1 VGPVLN
7 LSPPTLLA
15 MLLFYRASLLLALLG
30 GSIASYGQQTPP
42 APTLTGTFQDVPW
55 AEFARQVATT
65 TPYRLY
71 FDPTETA
78 SVRVTLAA
86 TGQPLPEVLRQV
98 LAPAGLHFSIDAE
111 YRVYITA
118 GEAVQT
124 QLPADFFQT
133 PIPVLAPQNAASP
146 VLVVAPVA
154 APRLPGSPAAGA
166 GRVYEIGLGQ
176 APTNGRATVTG
187 RVRDAKGEAVVGA
200 LVYGGEASDA
210 GVSTDRFGAYTLTLP
225 VGRQRLN
232 VRSLGFKNT
241 GRLLNLHGSG
251 VLNVELEED
260 ITALKEV
267 VVEGEKAKN
276 VTSLRMGVAK
286 LDIKDIKQIPTVFGE
301 TDVLRVVL
309 LLPGVKS
316 IGEGNTGFSVRG
328 GGADQNLVLYN
339 DAVIYNPTHLFGF
352 FSAFNADMLKS
363 AELYKSTVPA
373 RYGGRLSS
381 VLDVVTR
388 DGNRKQ
394 FSASGGIGLLTSR
407 LTLEGPLA
415 GGRGSWLLGG
425 RTSYSNWL
433 LRQLP
438 SRTLQNSA
446 AGFSD
451 LSGHLAYDL
460 NDHNSLYA
468 TGYYSHDR
476 FRLATDTVYTYSNAA
491 ASLKWKHTISDQLY
505 GVLTGTFSRYQYSL
519 RSDRTQTTASELAY
533 NLNQGGLQADFTH
546 FGGARHT
553 VEFGGSTLLYRIA
566 PGQLTPVGD
575 NSLVTSITLEREQ
588 ALESALYVADRFDLT
603 PRLAVEAGLR
613 YSLFTALGPRN
624 VRTYQPGLSRSD
636 NTVTGTASYGSGQ
649 ALATYQGPE
658 WRLSAKYMLTD
669 NASVKASYNR
679 TRQYIHQLTNTTVI
693 SPTDN
698 WKLSDSYIQP
708 QVADQLALGYYRN
721 LHSNSVE
728 LSVEAYYK
736 KLYNFLDYKDGAIL
750 LLNPHLETDVVNA
763 RGRAYGAEFL
773 VRKTTGK
780 LNGWLSYTYARS
792 LVQVNTATDQV
803 NEGRWYPS
811 NYDKPH
817 DVTLVGNYRFNR
829 RISASLNF
837 NYSTG
842 RPITLPLSQYY
853 LNNVLRVFYSERN
866 AYRVPDYYRVDLA
879 FNLEGNHKIKKLAH
893 GSWTLAVYNLLGR
906 RNPYSIYF
914 QAQQGQIN
922 GYKLAIFGEPI
933 PTVTYNF
940 RF

>member
-1 VGPVLN
+1 MRN
-7 LSPPTLLA
+7 L
-15 MLLFYRASLLLALLG
+15 YRAALVLALLG
-30 GSIASYGQQTPP
+30 SSLASYGQQL
-42 APTLTGTFQDVPW
+42 APTPVPALTGTFSEVPF
-55 AEFARQVATT
+55 AEFARQVAAT

-71 FDPTETA
+71 FDPAETA
-78 SVRVTLAA
+78 RLRVTLTA
-86 TGQPLPEVLRQV
+86 TGQPVPEVLRLV
-98 LAPAGLHFSIDAE
+98 LEPAQLHFSIDAE

-118 GEAVQT
+118 GEPVQT
-124 QLPADFFQT
+124 QLPDNFFEAPNPAT
-133 PIPVLAPQNAASP
+133 TAPPPTNPGRPLATSRSAAS
-146 VLVVAPVA
+146 AP
-154 APRLPGSPAAGA
+154 
-166 GRVYEIGLGQ
+166 GRVYDIGLGQ
-176 APTNGRATVTG
+176 AAASGKATLSG
-187 RVRDAKGEAVVGA
+187 RVRDAKGESVVGA
-200 LVYGGEASDA
+200 LVYGEVTTN
-210 GVSTDRFGAYTLTLP
+210 GVATDQFGAYTLTLP
-225 VGRQRLN
+225 VGRQRLQ
-232 VRSLGFKNT
+232 VRALGFKNT
-241 GRLLNLHGSG
+241 TRLLNLHGSG
-251 VLNVELEED
+251 RLDVDLEAD

-301 TDVLRVVL
+301 ADILRVVL

-339 DAVIYNPTHLFGF
+339 DAVIYNPSHLFGF
-352 FSAFNADMLKS
+352 FSAFNSDMLKS

-415 GGRGSWLLGG
+415 HGKGSWLVGG
-425 RTSYSNWL
+425 RTTYSDWL

-438 SRTLQNSA
+438 TRNLQNSA

-460 NDHNSLYA
+460 NDHNSLYG
-468 TGYYSHDR
+468 TVYYSRDR
-476 FRLATDTVYTYSNAA
+476 FRLATDTVYTYQNLAG
-491 ASLKWKHTISDQLY
+491 SLKWKHTLSDKLY
-505 GVLTGTFSRYQYSL
+505 GVLTGTFSRYQYAF
-519 RSDRTQTTASELAY
+519 RSDRSPTRASEVGY
-533 NLNQGGLQADFTH
+533 NLNQGGVQVDFTR
-546 FGGARHT
+546 FAGAQHT
-553 VEFGGSTLLYRIA
+553 VEFGGSTLLYRIN
-566 PGQLTPVGD
+566 PGQLTSLGD
-575 NSLVTSITLEREQ
+575 NSLVVNKTIPQEQ

-603 PRLAVEAGLR
+603 PRLSLDAGLR
-613 YSLFTALGPRN
+613 YSLFNALGPRD
-624 VRTYQPGLSRSD
+624 VLTYQPGLSRSEG
-636 NTVTGTASYGSGQ
+636 TVTGLTSYGRGQ
-649 ALATYQGPE
+649 ALATYHGPE
-658 WRLSAKYMLTD
+658 WRAAAKYMLTD
-669 NASVKASYNR
+669 NMSLKASYNR
-679 TRQYIHQLTNTTVI
+679 TRQYIHQLTNTTVV

-698 WKLSDSYIQP
+698 WKLSDNYILP
-708 QVADQLALGYYRN
+708 QVADQFSLGFYRN
-721 LHSNSVE
+721 LRSNSIE
-728 LSVEAYYK
+728 LSVETYYK
-736 KLYNFLDYKDGAIL
+736 KLYNFLDYKDGATL

-763 RGRAYGAEFL
+763 RGRAYGVEFL

-780 LNGWLSYTYARS
+780 LNGWVSYTYARS

-803 NEGRWYPS
+803 NAGNWYPS

-817 DVTLVGNYRFNR
+817 DATLVGNYRFNR

-853 LNNVLRVFYSERN
+853 LNNVLRVFYSDRN

-893 GSWTLAVYNLLGR
+893 GSWTLAIYNLLGR

-922 GYKLAIFGEPI
+922 GYQLSIFGQPI

>member
-1 VGPVLN
+1 MRN
-7 LSPPTLLA
+7 L
-15 MLLFYRASLLLALLG
+15 YRAALVLALLG
-30 GSIASYGQQTPP
+30 GSLASHGQQAAAPP
-42 APTLTGTFQDVPW
+42 ALTGTFQGVPF
-55 AEFARQVATT
+55 AEFARQVAAT

-71 FDPTETA
+71 FDPAETD
-78 SVRVTLAA
+78 SLRVTLTA
-86 TGQPLPEVLRQV
+86 TGQPMPEVLRLV
-98 LAPAGLHFSIDAE
+98 LEPARLHFSIDAD

-118 GEAVQT
+118 GEPIQT
-124 QLPADFFQT
+124 QLPADFFQAPT
-133 PIPVLAPQNAASP
+133 LAQAP
-146 VLVVAPVA
+146 PVA
-154 APRLPGSPAAGA
+154 APTAPANRAAPAPRQPGSAGA
-166 GRVYEIGLGQ
+166 GRVYDIGLGQ
-176 APTNGRATVTG
+176 VAPSGKATVNG
-187 RVRDAKGEAVVGA
+187 RVRDTKGESVVGA
-200 LVYGGEASDA
+200 LVYGDVPTT
-210 GVSTDRFGAYTLTLP
+210 GVATDQFGAFTLTLP
-225 VGRQRLN
+225 VGRQRLQ
-232 VRSLGFKNT
+232 VRALGFKNT
-241 GRLLNLHGSG
+241 TRLLNLHGSG
-251 VLNVELEED
+251 RLDVELEAD
-260 ITALKEV
+260 ITTLKEV

-301 TDVLRVVL
+301 ADILRVVL

-339 DAVIYNPTHLFGF
+339 DAVIYNPSHLFGF

-394 FSASGGIGLLTSR
+394 FSGSGGIGLLTSR

-415 GGRGSWLLGG
+415 HGKGSWLVGG
-425 RTSYSNWL
+425 RTTYSDWL

-438 SRTLQNSA
+438 SRNLKNSS

-451 LSGHLAYDL
+451 FSGHLAYDL

-468 TGYYSHDR
+468 TAYYSRDR
-476 FRLATDTVYTYSNAA
+476 FRLATDTVYNYQNLAG
-491 ASLKWKHTISDQLY
+491 SLKWKHTLGDKFY
-505 GVLTGTFSRYQYSL
+505 GVLTGTFSRYQYGL
-519 RSDRTQTTASELAY
+519 RSDRTATTASELGY
-533 NLNQGGLQADFTH
+533 NLNQGGLQVDFTR
-546 FGGARHT
+546 FVGTQHT
-553 VEFGGSTLLYRIA
+553 LEFGGSSLLYRIN
-566 PGQLTPVGD
+566 PGQLTALGD
-575 NSLVTSITLEREQ
+575 NSLVVNQTLAQEQ

-603 PRLAVEAGLR
+603 TRLSLDAGLR
-613 YSLFTALGPRN
+613 YSLYNALGPRD
-624 VRTYQPGLSRSD
+624 VLTYQPGLSRSE
-636 NTVTGTASYGSGQ
+636 NTVTGLRTYGRGQ
-649 ALATYQGPE
+649 ALATYHGPE
-658 WRLSAKYMLTD
+658 WRTAAKYMLTD

-679 TRQYIHQLTNTTVI
+679 TRQYIHQLTNTTVV

-698 WKLSDSYIQP
+698 WKLSDGYILP
-708 QVADQLALGYYRN
+708 QVADQFSLGFYRN
-721 LHSNSVE
+721 LRSNSIE
-728 LSVEAYYK
+728 LSVETYYK
-736 KLYNFLDYKDGAIL
+736 KLYNFLDYKDGATL

-763 RGRAYGAEFL
+763 RGRAYGVEFL

-803 NEGRWYPS
+803 NAGNWYPS

-817 DVTLVGNYRFNR
+817 DATLAGNFRFNR

-853 LNNVLRVFYSERN
+853 LNNVLRVFYSDRN

-893 GSWTLAVYNLLGR
+893 GSWTLAIYNLLGR

-922 GYKLAIFGEPI
+922 GYQLSIFGQPI

>member
-1 VGPVLN
+1 
-7 LSPPTLLA
+7 
-15 MLLFYRASLLLALLG
+15 MRHFYRAALVLVLLSG
-30 GSIASYGQQTPP
+30 CVASYGQQVPP
-42 APTLTGTFQDVPW
+42 VLTFTGTLRAVPF
-55 AEFARQVATT
+55 AEFARQVAAA

-71 FDPTETA
+71 FDPAETD
-78 SVRVTLAA
+78 SMRVTLAA
-86 TGQPLPEVLRQV
+86 TAQPVPEVLRQV
-98 LAPAGLHFSIDAE
+98 LATSRLRFSLDE
-111 YRVYITA
+111 GYRVYITA
-118 GEAVQT
+118 GEPVQT
-124 QLPADFFQT
+124 QLPANFFRV
-133 PIPVLAPQNAASP
+133 PVADAEPAAPASP
-146 VLVVAPVA
+146 ALGV
-154 APRLPGSPAAGA
+154 SPALASRTAA
-166 GRVYEIGLGQ
+166 GRVYDIGLGQ
-176 APTNGRATVTG
+176 APANGQATVSG
-187 RVRDAKGEAVVGA
+187 RVRDAKGESVVGA
-200 LVYGGEASDA
+200 LVYGEVPGN
-210 GVSTDRFGAYTLTLP
+210 GVSTDQFGAYTLTLP

-241 GRLLNLHGSG
+241 SRLLNLHGSG
-251 VLNVELEED
+251 RLDVDLEAD

-276 VTSLRMGVAK
+276 VTSMRMGVTK

-394 FSASGGIGLLTSR
+394 LAGAGGIGLLTSR

-415 GGRGSWLLGG
+415 GGKGSWLVGG
-425 RTSYSNWL
+425 RTSYSDWL

-468 TGYYSHDR
+468 TAYYSHDR
-476 FRLATDTVYTYSNAA
+476 FRLASDTVYTYSNVA
-491 ASLKWKHTISDQLY
+491 ASLKWKHTLSDKLY
-505 GVLTGTFSRYQYSL
+505 GVLTGTFSRYQYDL
-519 RSDRTQTTASELAY
+519 RSEKTVTTASTLAY
-533 NLNQGGLQADFTH
+533 NLNQGGLQADFTY
-546 FGGARHT
+546 FAGAGHT
-553 VEFGGSTLLYRIA
+553 LEFGASSLLYRIA

-575 NSLVTSITLEREQ
+575 KSLVVSTILEYEQ
-588 ALESALYVADRFDLT
+588 ALESALYLADRFDLT
-603 PRLAVEAGLR
+603 PRLGVEAGLR
-613 YSLFTALGPRN
+613 YSLFNALGPRS
-624 VRTYQPGLSRSD
+624 VATYQPGISRSER
-636 NTVTGTASYGSGQ
+636 TATGTTSYGSGQ
-649 ALATYQGPE
+649 LLATYQGPE
-658 WRLSAKYMLTD
+658 WRLSTKYMLTD
-669 NASVKASYNR
+669 RASVKASYNR
-679 TRQYIHQLTNTTVI
+679 TRQYIHQLTNTTVV

-698 WKLSDSYIQP
+698 WKLSDGYIQP
-708 QVADQLALGYYRN
+708 QVADQLVLGYYQN
-721 LHSNSVE
+721 LRSNSVE
-728 LSVEAYYK
+728 VSVEGYYK
-736 KLYNFLDYKDGAIL
+736 ILHNFLDYKDGATL

-763 RGRAYGAEFL
+763 RGRAYGAELL

-780 LNGWLSYTYARS
+780 LNGWASYTYSRV
-792 LVQVNTATDQV
+792 LTQVNTATDQV
-803 NEGRWYPS
+803 NEGRWYPG

-817 DVTLVGNYRFNR
+817 DFTLVGNYRFNR
-829 RISASLNF
+829 RISASLNAS
-837 NYSTG
+837 YSTG

-853 LNNVLRVFYSERN
+853 LNGVLRVFYSERN

-893 GSWTLAVYNLLGR
+893 GSWTLAIYNLLGR

-914 QAQQGQIN
+914 QSQQGQIN
-922 GYKLAIFGEPI
+922 GYQLSIFGQPI

>member
-1 VGPVLN
+1 MP
-7 LSPPTLLA
+7 S
-15 MLLFYRASLLLALLG
+15 FYRALLLLGLLG
-30 GSIASYGQQTPP
+30 GSLASHGQQASLPP
-42 APTLTGTFQDVPW
+42 ATLTGTFQAVPF
-55 AEFARQVATT
+55 AEFAQRVAATT
-65 TPYRLY
+65 RYQLY
-71 FDPTETA
+71 FDPAETD
-78 SVRVTLAA
+78 SLRVTLVA
-86 TGQPLPEVLRQV
+86 TTQPVPEVLRQV
-98 LAPAGLHFSIDAE
+98 LAPTRLHFTVDAE

-118 GEAVQT
+118 GEPVQT
-124 QLPADFFQT
+124 RLPADFFR
-133 PIPVLAPQNAASP
+133 APSFSLPAAA
-146 VLVVAPVA
+146 APVA
-154 APRLPGSPAAGA
+154 SSPPAAAVAGREVA
-166 GRVYEIGLGQ
+166 GRVYTIGLGQ
-176 APTNGRATVTG
+176 PATGDKATLTG
-187 RVRDAKGEAVVGA
+187 RVRDARGESVVGA
-200 LVYGGEASDA
+200 LVYA
-210 GVSTDRFGAYTLTLP
+210 GAPANGVATDQFGTYTLTLP
-225 VGRQRLN
+225 TGRQQLN
-232 VRSLGFKNT
+232 VRSLGFKNATRQLAVHGT
-241 GRLLNLHGSG
+241 GRLDID
-251 VLNVELEED
+251 LEAD
-260 ITALKEV
+260 LTALKEV
-267 VVEGEKAKN
+267 VVEAEKAKN

-301 TDVLRVVL
+301 ADILRVVL

-339 DAVIYNPTHLFGF
+339 DAVIYNPSHLFGF

-415 GGRGSWLLGG
+415 GGNRKSAPAKGSWLVGG
-425 RTSYSNWL
+425 RTSYSDWL

-446 AGFSD
+446 AAFAD

-460 NDHNSLYA
+460 NDRNSLYGTA
-468 TGYYSHDR
+468 YYSRDR
-476 FRLATDTVYTYSNAA
+476 FRLATDTVYNYQNLAG
-491 ASLKWKHTISDQLY
+491 SLKWKHTLSDKLY
-505 GVLTGTFSRYQYSL
+505 GVLTGTFSRYQYGL
-519 RSDRTQTTASELAY
+519 RSTRNPITASELGY
-533 NLNQGGLQADFTH
+533 NLNQGGAQVDFTY
-546 FGGARHT
+546 FATPRHT
-553 VEFGGSTLLYRIA
+553 LEAGGSSLLYRIN
-566 PGQLTPVGD
+566 PGQLTALGD
-575 NSLVTSITLEREQ
+575 NSLVVNTTLAREQ
-588 ALESALYVADRFDLT
+588 ALESALYVADRFELSQ
-603 PRLAVEAGLR
+603 RLGLDVGLR
-613 YSLFTALGPRN
+613 YSLYNALGPRD
-624 VRTYQPGLSRSD
+624 VLTYQPGLSRSD
-636 NTVTGTASYGSGQ
+636 NTVTGSLAYGRGQ
-649 ALATYQGPE
+649 ALATYHGPE
-658 WRLSAKYMLTD
+658 WRLAAKYLLNENT
-669 NASVKASYNR
+669 SVKASYNR
-679 TRQYIHQLTNTTVI
+679 TRQYIHQLTNTTVV

-698 WKLSDSYIQP
+698 WKLSDGYILP
-708 QVADQLALGYYRN
+708 QVADQFSLGYYRN
-721 LHSNSVE
+721 LHSNSIEV
-728 LSVEAYYK
+728 SVEAYYK
-736 KLYNFLDYKDGAIL
+736 KLYNFLDYKDGATL

-792 LVQVNTATDQV
+792 LVQVNTATDRV
-803 NEGRWYPS
+803 NEGNWYPS

-853 LNNVLRVFYSERN
+853 LGNVLRVFYSDRN
-866 AYRVPDYYRVDLA
+866 AYRVPDYYRVDVA

-893 GSWTLAVYNLLGR
+893 GSWTLAVYNVLGR

-922 GYKLAIFGEPI
+922 GYRLSIFGQPI